1 MMTVILFLVLRIFY
15 TNHLLFLFSSEK
27 SFTFKWTSFFKV
39 IISNVHT
46 DFLSLK
52 LKSFQKM
59 KFPRELKIKKLT
71 SSEYKNMT
79 KIETNLDM
87 FMSVL
92 GDCYSWDICGMQ

>member
-1 MMTVILFLVLRIFY
+1 M
-15 TNHLLFLFSSEK
+15 
-27 SFTFKWTSFFKV
+27 
-39 IISNVHT
+39 HT

-59 KFPRELKIKKLT
+59 KLSAYFPRELKIKKLT

-79 KIETNLDM
+79 KIETSLDM